1 MYHFNIVNNKNRKL
15 KLDKTRDHAPLR
27 LLILY
32 YFMQLFYMNVIC
44 KLLIS
49 LSISVYSVLNS
60 NFAVTD
66 YIMVFK
72 YTWKYSSERMFKRF
86 CCYNID
92 LYITWRMFNCNSLRS
107 IYNRDVF
114 KLDRKWR
121 FEAIMILNISNTN
134 IKPQSSCTIIS
145 PLWEGFWEQTSKCLR
160 LPL

>member
-1 MYHFNIVNNKNRKL
+1 MLITPGLTFGWSYFNIVNNKNRKL

-66 YIMVFK
+66 YIKVFK

-86 CCYNID
+86 RCYNID
-92 LYITWRMFNCNSLRS
+92 LYNLLCLIAIPWDLYTIETSLS
-107 IYNRDVF
+107 LIENEDLKQLWF
-114 KLDRKWR
+114 WIS
-121 FEAIMILNISNTN
+121 AIQI
-134 IKPQSSCTIIS
+134 
-145 PLWEGFWEQTSKCLR
+145 
-160 LPL
+160 